1 MRCFQIA
8 EAGISAIARKA
19 ALGTDLMVR
28 LHHAWLATLG
38 FTLLTPRDPQRRGGH
53 ITVHHPG
60 LHT

>member
-28 LHHAWLATLG
+28 LHHAWLAPFG
-38 FTLLTPRDPQRRGGH
+38 FELATPRTRGALP
-53 ITVHHPG
+53 TVG
-60 LHT
+60 AR